1 MGATTGL
8 VSHYFP
14 TKRALIAH
22 ARLVAEMRTATMD
35 RSVGHTPGY
44 ESLRAMI
51 LDGLPLT
58 PQKVALNRAWVSF
71 WDAAIGDTELHQ
83 SETVRYEKWR
93 TRLQEHIAVAQTRS
107 ELFSNVPAEDL
118 SVMIASFAHGLV
130 VQALFDTTRFTPKR
144 QTQFVDQFLA
154 TLKPHDNNQRSSPSP
169 VD

>member
-35 RSVGHTPGY
+35 RSVGHAPGY

-51 LDGLPLT
+51 LEGLPLT
-58 PQKVALNRAWVSF
+58 SQKVALNRAWVSF
-71 WDAAIGDTELHQ
+71 WDAAIGDTELHE
-83 SETVRYEKWR
+83 SETLRYEKWR
-93 TRLQEHIAVAQTRS
+93 TRIREHIVVAQTQR
-107 ELFSNVPAEDL
+107 ELLSSVLAADL

-144 QTQFVDQFLA
+144 QIQFVDQFLA
-154 TLKPHDNNQRSSPSP
+154 TLIPHDNDSR
-169 VD
+169 